1 MYRWIMYRYV
11 YVYVQIKMTQLSN
24 FKCESTP
31 NKQHMNHGGKEKF
44 PLTRILIPS
53 HSNFTFKEFM
63 ISDDLSKHIHVY
75 RGKVMKDI

>member
-31 NKQHMNHGGKEKF
+31 YKQHMNHGGKEKF
-44 PLTRILIPS
+44 PLTRILIPDL
-53 HSNFTFKEFM
+53 TFKEFM
-63 ISDDLSKHIHVY
+63 INNDLSKHIHVY